1 MTHDLLCTDAT
12 RDRAQAGNWF
22 LDNSPV
28 NLWSGSMVWLAR
40 FGFWNGSADL
50 RQWSAVSTVTLPT
63 GGIVDVA
70 VEPATTRAFYRAR
83 SL

>member
-1 MTHDLLCTDAT
+1 
-12 RDRAQAGNWF
+12 
-22 LDNSPV
+22 
-28 NLWSGSMVWLAR
+28 MVWLAR